1 MFLTKQALRSATA
14 FFLLTFSTAFLMT
27 IGIRLTGWF
36 TRAPEVSQVATQDLG
51 IAIMVGVVALAVGST
66 IRRMDAVELR
76 SALRGA
82 ASVLLA
88 IPTSYA
94 AINHKWDVSTFVV
107 VSFGVVLLLA
117 GLLVALTTRSEAESD
132 LIRKYEAEQI
142 INGQ

>member
-76 SALRGA
+76 SALIGA

-94 AINHKWDVSTFVV
+94 AINNKWDVSTFVV

-132 LIRKYEAEQI
+132 LIRKYEAEQTL
-142 INGQ
+142 NGQ

>member
-1 MFLTKQALRSATA
+1 MTKQALRSATA

-51 IAIMVGVVALAVGST
+51 IAIMVGVVALAAGGA
-66 IRRMDAVELR
+66 IRRMDAAELR
-76 SALRGA
+76 SALLGA

-94 AINHKWDVSTFVV
+94 AINNKWEVSTFVV
-107 VSFGVVLLLA
+107 ISFGMVALAA
-117 GLLVALTTRSEAESD
+117 GLLVAMTTRSEDQLSEID
-132 LIRKYEAEQI
+132 RLEAERRSH
-142 INGQ
+142 GG

>member
-14 FFLLTFSTAFLMT
+14 FFLLTFSTACLMT

-76 SALRGA
+76 SALIGA

>member
-1 MFLTKQALRSATA
+1 MFVTRQALRSATA

-36 TRAPEVSQVATQDLG
+36 TRAPEISQVATQDLG

-76 SALRGA
+76 SALIGA

-132 LIRKYEAEQI
+132 MIRKYEAEQI

>member
-1 MFLTKQALRSATA
+1 MFVTRQALRSATA

-36 TRAPEVSQVATQDLG
+36 TRAPEISQVATQDLG
-51 IAIMVGVVALAVGST
+51 IAIMVGVVALAVGSN

-76 SALRGA
+76 SALIGA

-132 LIRKYEAEQI
+132 MIRKYEAEQI

>member
-1 MFLTKQALRSATA
+1 MGRQALRSATA

-36 TRAPEVSQVATQDLG
+36 TRAPEMSQVGGQDLG
-51 IAIMVGVVALAVGST
+51 VAIMIGVVALAVGST
-66 IRRMDAVELR
+66 IRRMDSVELR
-76 SALRGA
+76 SALIGA

-107 VSFGVVLLLA
+107 STFGAVLLLA
-117 GLLVALTTRSEAESD
+117 GLLVAITTKSELEHDMINKAE
-132 LIRKYEAEQI
+132 LERETHGE
-142 INGQ
+142 

>member
-1 MFLTKQALRSATA
+1 M
-14 FFLLTFSTAFLMT
+14 
-27 IGIRLTGWF
+27 
-36 TRAPEVSQVATQDLG
+36 ATQDLG

-76 SALRGA
+76 SALIGA

-132 LIRKYEAEQI
+132 MIRKYEAEQI